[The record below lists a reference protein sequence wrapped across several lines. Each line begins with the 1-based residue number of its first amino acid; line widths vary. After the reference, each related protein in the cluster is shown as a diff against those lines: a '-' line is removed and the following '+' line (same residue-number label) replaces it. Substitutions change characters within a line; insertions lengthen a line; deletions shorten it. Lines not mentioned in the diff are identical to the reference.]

1 MEQHKDKAEAIK
13 HAQEVLIPEDPAEME
28 PKQTLDTGTP
38 PIRAIAAANLGQWLA
53 SGWKDLMRAPL
64 ALLHGVIVTAV
75 GLLILAYSWAQP
87 VASMVF
93 ISGFLLVGPIF
104 AVGVNAMAY
113 RLEKGGARNVGTGLS
128 AVRELGAGLGAY
140 AGVLIILFVVWATV
154 LWRWIGVLTV
164 GELGAPATIGEVFAA
179 MMASPQGLVSLF
191 GVIAGGVVFALAVF
205 ALSVVTLPAMLDRQR
220 GFVDAVAVSLKAM
233 RTNFGTL
240 LLWGLIITA
249 LFAVSVATA
258 LIALIVIFPWLGFAM
273 WHGYRDV
280 VEAGADSRGTKKPH
294 PTHG

>member
-1 MEQHKDKAEAIK
+1 MEPHKDKSEAIK

-38 PIRAIAAANLGQWLA
+38 RIRTISAANLGQWLG
-53 SGWKDLMRAPL
+53 SGWKDLMRAPQ

-87 VASMVF
+87 VASMIF

-113 RLEKGGARNVGTGLS
+113 RLEQGGARSVGTGLS
-128 AVRELGAGLGAY
+128 ALRELGAGLGAY
-140 AGVLIILFVVWATV
+140 AGLLIILFLLWATV
-154 LWRWIGVLTV
+154 VWRWIGVLTV
-164 GELGAPATIGEVFAA
+164 GELGAPATMGGVFTA
-179 MMASPQGLVSLF
+179 MLESTQGIVSLV
-191 GVIAGGVVFALAVF
+191 GVIAAGIVFALAVF
-205 ALSVVTLPAMLDRQR
+205 SLSVITLPAMLDRRR
-220 GFVDAVAVSLKAM
+220 GFIDGVAVSMKAM
-233 RTNFGTL
+233 RSNFGTL

-273 WHGYRDV
+273 WHGYRDI
-280 VEAGADSRGTKKPH
+280 VESDKEPRSSPKPH